1 MGSCGEFAGE
11 GAGGTAAFN
20 SSAPCE
26 LREVDE
32 GGFAV
37 MEASERITTG
47 VHRPRSVTI
56 LAALQIL
63 QSAALILQAA
73 AHSTETPLR
82 LPPALLET
90 LQIVPPDLVQSQ
102 VTDIVLVVLA
112 LAGLFTSLA
121 LLNMRLWAKQAA
133 VLLQGLALLSSLVGY
148 LRGTPNFL
156 AMLIGVVI
164 VLYLNQAE
172 VHQAFRSRNS
182 HGEAEFGQGAG
193 ETSGME
199 RSRG

>member
-1 MGSCGEFAGE
+1 M
-11 GAGGTAAFN
+11 
-20 SSAPCE
+20 
-26 LREVDE
+26 EV
-32 GGFAV
+32 
-37 MEASERITTG
+37 SERIPTG
-47 VHRPRSVTI
+47 VQRPRSVII
-56 LAALQIL
+56 LAGLQIL

-73 AHSTETPLR
+73 AHSSETPL

-102 VTDIVLVVLA
+102 ITDILLVVLA

-121 LLNMRLWAKQAA
+121 LLYMRAWAKQAA

-172 VHQAFRSRNS
+172 VHQAFRRRNS
-182 HGEAEFGQGAG
+182 RGEQELSQPAAEAA
-193 ETSGME
+193 GME
-199 RSRG
+199 RSQG

>member
-1 MGSCGEFAGE
+1 
-11 GAGGTAAFN
+11 
-20 SSAPCE
+20 
-26 LREVDE
+26 
-32 GGFAV
+32 
-37 MEASERITTG
+37 MEASERTPTG
-47 VHRPRSVTI
+47 IQRPRSVII
-56 LAALQIL
+56 LAGLQIL
-63 QSAALILQAA
+63 QSTALMLQAA

-102 VTDIVLVVLA
+102 ITDIVLVALA
-112 LAGLFTSLA
+112 LAGLLTSLA
-121 LLNMRLWAKQAA
+121 LLRMHLWAKQAA

-182 HGEAEFGQGAG
+182 RGEQDLGQPA
-193 ETSGME
+193 SME
-199 RSRG
+199 RSQG